1 MNPTRSNRVIKLA
14 LQSLTVTLALLI
26 VWEFAIE
33 YPLFNSLGWMQ
44 SVVSTP
50 ARWGHVGVAM
60 VSAAIA
66 VSVLAVMSL
75 NLMRELKAKDE
86 LMRQKEEERM
96 LFAADMAHE
105 LRTPLAMMR
114 AHLDLL
120 DNPEATSPLVEDVN
134 RVTRIVEQVLTKS
147 QIENI
152 EIQPGEQVDLVKLS
166 SSVAAYL
173 APLIIR
179 EGRSI
184 EVVGAQNSV
193 FVNGNA
199 FGLEQALRNLLENAM
214 KYSARGSI
222 ITIEVDESPA
232 LRVIDRGRG
241 IPMADRERIFERFHR
256 ADRRTGGSGLGLYIV
271 RRVAEAHNAIV
282 SIEDA
287 PGGGS
292 VFVLQFSKK

>member
-1 MNPTRSNRVIKLA
+1 MNPTRSNRVIKMA
-14 LQSLTVTLALLI
+14 LQSLAMTFVLLI
-26 VWEFAIE
+26 VWEFAFE
-33 YPLFNSLGWMQ
+33 YPLFIRLGWVEAVE
-44 SVVSTP
+44 SSP
-50 ARWGHVGVAM
+50 ARWGHVGVSM
-60 VSAAIA
+60 GFAAIA
-66 VSVLAVMSL
+66 VSALATMSL
-75 NLMRELKAKDE
+75 SLMRELKAKDE
-86 LMRQKEEERM
+86 VMRQKEEERT

-120 DNPEATSPLVEDVN
+120 GDPDATRPLVEDVS
-134 RVTRIVEQVLTKS
+134 RITRIVEQVLTKS

-152 EIQPGEQVDLVKLS
+152 EIRPDEQVDLVKLS

-173 APLIIR
+173 APMIIR

-184 EVVGAQNSV
+184 EVVGAQTPV

-214 KYSARGSI
+214 KYSARGST
-222 ITIEVDESPA
+222 ITIEVDETPA
-232 LRVIDRGRG
+232 LRVRDHGRG
-241 IPMADRERIFERFHR
+241 IPIADRERIFERFHR
-256 ADRRTGGSGLGLYIV
+256 ADRRAGGSGLGLFIV
-271 RRVAEAHNAIV
+271 RRVAEAHNAKV

-292 VFVLQFSKK
+292 VFVLRFSKK

>member
-1 MNPTRSNRVIKLA
+1 MKLA

-26 VWEFAIE
+26 VWEFVIE
-33 YPLFNSLGWMQ
+33 YPLFDSLGWVQ
-44 SVVSTP
+44 SGVSAP
-50 ARWGHVGVAM
+50 ARWGRVGVAM
-60 VSAAIA
+60 ISAAIA
-66 VSVLAVMSL
+66 VSVLAAMSL
-75 NLMRELKAKDE
+75 SLMRELKTKDE
-86 LMRQKEEERM
+86 LMRQKEEERT

-120 DNPEATSPLVEDVN
+120 DNPEAISPLVDDVN

-152 EIQPGEQVDLVKLS
+152 EIHPGEQVDLVKLS

-184 EVVGAQNSV
+184 EVIGAQNPV
-193 FVNGNA
+193 LVNGNA

-214 KYSARGSI
+214 KYSARGST
-222 ITIEVDESPA
+222 ITIEVDDTPA

-271 RRVAEAHNAIV
+271 RRVAEAHNAKV

-287 PGGGS
+287 PGGGA
-292 VFVLQFSKK
+292 VFVLRFLKK

>member
-1 MNPTRSNRVIKLA
+1 MIA
-14 LQSLTVTLALLI
+14 ATV
-26 VWEFAIE
+26 
-33 YPLFNSLGWMQ
+33 
-44 SVVSTP
+44 
-50 ARWGHVGVAM
+50 
-60 VSAAIA
+60 A

-75 NLMRELKAKDE
+75 SLMRELKAKDE
-86 LMRQKEEERM
+86 LMRKKGEERT

-120 DNPEATSPLVEDVN
+120 GSPEAISPLVEDVN

-184 EVVGAQNSV
+184 EVIGAQNPV
-193 FVNGNA
+193 FVNGHA

-214 KYSARGSI
+214 KYSARGST

-232 LRVIDRGRG
+232 LHIIDRGRG

-271 RRVAEAHNAIV
+271 RRVAEAHNAKV

>member
-1 MNPTRSNRVIKLA
+1 MSLTRLNRVIKLA
-14 LQSLTVTLALLI
+14 LQSLTVTLVLLV

-33 YPLFNSLGWMQ
+33 YPLYNWLGWAEA
-44 SVVSTP
+44 SVSIP
-50 ARWGHVGVAM
+50 ARWGHVGIAM
-60 VSAAIA
+60 ISAVIA

-75 NLMRELKAKDE
+75 GLMRELKAKDE
-86 LMRQKEEERM
+86 LMRQKEEERT

-120 DNPEATSPLVEDVN
+120 DNPEAISPLVEDVN

-152 EIQPGEQVDLVKLS
+152 EVHPGERVDLVKLS

-184 EVVGAQNSV
+184 EVIGAHNPV
-193 FVNGNA
+193 FVDGNA

-214 KYSARGSI
+214 KYSARGST

-271 RRVAEAHNAIV
+271 RRVAEAHNAKV

-287 PGGGS
+287 PGGGA
-292 VFVLQFSKK
+292 VFILQFAKK